1 MYLIVEPGFMF
12 KQYKLFYQ
20 IDMICILVDQT
31 GVWQWFDH
39 NGDPQTDLP
48 ECVVRIAPGLL

>member
-1 MYLIVEPGFMF
+1 MYLIVEPGFIF

-48 ECVVRIAPGLL
+48 ECVVRI